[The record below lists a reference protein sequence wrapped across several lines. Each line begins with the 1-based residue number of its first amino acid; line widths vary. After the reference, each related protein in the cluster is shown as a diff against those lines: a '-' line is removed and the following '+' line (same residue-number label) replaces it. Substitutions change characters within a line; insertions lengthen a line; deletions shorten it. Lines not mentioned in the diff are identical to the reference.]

1 MFGAPSPSEPW
12 GWQID
17 GHHLIVNCFVL
28 GDQIVMTPNFMGSEP
43 VYAESGKY
51 AGTRVFADEESGGA
65 AVMRSL
71 TPEQRVYARAGM
83 TGDGTL
89 SGVIGA
95 IDATI
100 LIGLSTAGGAFT
112 EAVVREMARKV
123 ERPIL
128 LPLSNPTER
137 SEATAAELI
146 HWTGGRALAA
156 TGSPFPPVHYN
167 GRSIT
172 VAQCNNVYIFPAM
185 GLGAVAAQARRITD
199 SMFLAAARALAACS
213 PALQDP
219 SAPLLPALEDLRRV
233 SLQIAFAAGC
243 EAQRTG
249 HAPRQPAESL
259 MRSIAAAQWTPA
271 YPEF

>member
-1 MFGAPSPSEPW
+1 
-12 GWQID
+12 
-17 GHHLIVNCFVL
+17 V
-28 GDQIVMTPNFMGSEP
+28 
-43 VYAESGKY
+43 ES
-51 AGTRVFADEESGGA
+51 RAD
-65 AVMRSL
+65 L